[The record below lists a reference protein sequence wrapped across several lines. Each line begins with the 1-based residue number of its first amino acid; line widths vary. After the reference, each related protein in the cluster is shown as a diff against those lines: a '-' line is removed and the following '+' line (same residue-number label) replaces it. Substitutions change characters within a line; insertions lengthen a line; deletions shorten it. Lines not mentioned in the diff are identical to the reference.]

1 MRLMSRSD
9 KPLVW
14 LEGEVKSPPFT
25 AEARL
30 EAGTLPRRLQR
41 GERLGLPHSKPM
53 PSIGRRC
60 HELRIQDQ
68 NRTWRIIY
76 RADSDAILVLDVL
89 QKTTRKTPKRVID
102 NCKRRLQLYGKAM
115 GR

>member
-1 MRLMSRSD
+1 MGLMSGSD

-30 EAGTLPRRLQR
+30 EAGTLLRRLQR
-41 GERLGLPHSKPM
+41 GERLRLPHSRPM

-68 NRTWRIIY
+68 NRTWRIVY
-76 RADSDAILVLDVL
+76 RVDPDAIVVLEVFH
-89 QKTTRKTPKRVID
+89 KTTPKTPKQVIQ
-102 NCKRRLQLYGKAM
+102 NCKRRLHLYDQAM